1 MDNPPPVDVGS
12 EFANSDLGNT
22 LRNKRLVEV
31 ASRMAQQPAASLPKQ
46 MEDDA
51 GLEGAYRLLEN
62 DSIIAQSVLD
72 AHIEKTVGRMA
83 ERLLVLVLHDT
94 TEFAFSGQEK
104 REGLGYL
111 DGGTR
116 QGFYSHHSFAVAP
129 DGEPLGTL
137 HIHAWARPDKPSP
150 VPEGKSRRRTD
161 PYDPDRESLRW
172 GESVLACAEKGPDG
186 TEIIHI
192 MDREGDCL
200 ELFALLLEYD
210 QRWVIRLAHNRR
222 ISPGRAA
229 ESAKLFERLSA
240 APLFFKRDVVLSQR
254 GKQRSAKNEKKFPA
268 RERREATL
276 AVRAQTLEIFP
287 ANGASANVPKS
298 ITLNFVDV
306 EEVDPPEGCEPVR
319 WRLAT
324 TEPIDTAEQIAAV
337 VDMYRTR
344 WLIEELFKA
353 IKTGCRYQQR
363 QLKTSNALLIDLAIE
378 TAIAWNLLLM
388 RWVPRT
394 TPEAPAL
401 RVLTPSQLGA
411 LVVLTEARG
420 KPLPANPTA
429 QDVLS
434 AVAQLGGHIKYHG
447 PPGWLVLRRG
457 FDDLAVAEQVW
468 MAMSQE
474 APQLRDLA
482 AAEQA
487 CKAMSQ
493 EAPQPRKAEG

>member
-1 MDNPPPVDVGS
+1 MDIIRPVDVGS
-12 EFANSDLGNT
+12 EFANADLGNAQRT
-22 LRNKRLVEV
+22 KRLVEV
-31 ASRMAQQPAASLPKQ
+31 ANRMAKRPAASLPKQ
-46 MEDDA
+46 MIDDA
-51 GLEGAYRLLEN
+51 GLEGAYRLLES
-62 DSIIAQSVLD
+62 DSISPQSVLD
-72 AHIEKTVGRMA
+72 AHIEMTIARIA
-83 ERLLVLVLHDT
+83 EKERVLVLHDT
-94 TEFAFSGQEK
+94 TEFAFPG
-104 REGLGYL
+104 RERRTGLGYL
-111 DGGTR
+111 DAGTR
-116 QGFYSHHSFAVAP
+116 QGFFSHHSFAVGP
-129 DGEPLGTL
+129 DGEPLGTV
-137 HIHAWARPDKPSP
+137 HIHAWVRPNKPSP

-172 GESVLACAEKGPDG
+172 GESVLACAEKSPDS

-200 ELFALLLEYD
+200 ELFALLQEYE
-210 QRWVIRLAHNRR
+210 QRHVIRLAHNRR
-222 ISPGRAA
+222 ISSDRAP
-229 ESAKLFERLSA
+229 ESVKLFEQLST

-276 AVRAQTLEIFP
+276 AVRAQSVEIFP

-298 ITLNFVDV
+298 MTLNFVDV

-324 TEPIDTAEQIAAV
+324 TEPIDTAEQIAEV

-363 QLKTSNALLIDLAIE
+363 QLKTANALFIDLAIE

-388 RWVPRT
+388 RWVSRT
-394 TPEAPAL
+394 HPEAPAS

-411 LVVLTEARG
+411 LTVLTGARG
-420 KPLPANPTA
+420 TPLPFNPTA
-429 QDVLS
+429 QDVLY

-447 PPGWLVLRRG
+447 QPGWLVLRRG
-457 FDDLAVAEQVW
+457 FEDLAVAEQIW
-468 MAMSQE
+468 
-474 APQLRDLA
+474 
-482 AAEQA
+482 
-487 CKAMSQ
+487 KAMSQ
-493 EAPQPRKAEG
+493 EIPLSFGDGVAHAAIAPLTILEG